1 MMRIA
6 CLLMAGVTALSA
18 AIQPC
23 VKANMS
29 GRIDQQT
36 EQAVIAY
43 LKLSDNDLGQPDER
57 DSVHALGE
65 QLERLI
71 KEQQAGEYD
80 GDEFG
85 GGYAKLY
92 MYGPD
97 ANKLFAAV
105 IDAIKKHSFR
115 RGSYVIRRFGKPG
128 AKEERID
135 L

>member
-1 MMRIA
+1 
-6 CLLMAGVTALSA
+6 
-18 AIQPC
+18 
-23 VKANMS
+23 MS

-36 EQAVIAY
+36 EQAVIVY
-43 LKLSDNDLGQPDER
+43 LKLSDNDFGHPDER
-57 DSVHALGE
+57 DYVHTLAE

-71 KEQQAGEYD
+71 KEQKAGEYD

-97 ANKLFAAV
+97 ANELFAAV
-105 IDAIKKHSFR
+105 IDAIKKHSVR
-115 RGSYVIRRFGKPG
+115 NGSYLIRRFGKPG